1 MDRMDQTAPG
11 VCRGRILCAISRRFL
26 RFAPSK
32 GGIFLARNMTQGD
45 IPRHLAAYAVPLILG
60 NLFQLTYNAID
71 SMIVGRFIGKEA
83 LAAVGTVSPVMN
95 LIVLGVSGL
104 CVGASV
110 LMSGFYGGGQAEL
123 LKKELATTLLCGV
136 WFSAIAVPAGVF
148 AAQPLLRLLAVP
160 EDIRGVAGLYL
171 CIVLTGIPFTFFY
184 NALSSALKSIG
195 DSKTP
200 LKFLALCSVLN
211 GAADCVLIGVFRL
224 GIVCSAATTVAAQAL
239 SALLCARYI
248 RRHIPA
254 LRLERRHLRIHRAL
268 LKQTLRCGGATAL
281 QQSCQPI
288 GKLMIQGVVNTLGVD
303 AIAAFNAIGRIDDY
317 ACLPEQSIAQSITT
331 FVAQNDGA
339 GKPERIRRGFRA
351 GLLLEACYGVCIC
364 CAIFLLRTPAMRL
377 FVTGAQGAVVAL
389 GSDYF
394 RVMAAFYLLPAF
406 TNGVQGYF
414 RGKKHMKTTLL
425 GTLTQIGLRAALSAV
440 WVPRIGLVG
449 VAFASAAGWCA
460 MLLYEVPYY
469 FYLKRR
475 EDAAQHEAAQKS

>member
-1 MDRMDQTAPG
+1 MC
-11 VCRGRILCAISRRFL
+11 VFISPF
-26 RFAPSK
+26 K
-32 GGIFLARNMTQGD
+32 GGFYLARNMTQGN
-45 IPRHLAAYAVPLILG
+45 IPRHLTAYAVPLILG

-95 LIVLGVSGL
+95 LIILGVSGL

-110 LMSGFYGGGQAEL
+110 LMSGFYGGGQEGL

-136 WFSAIAVPAGVF
+136 WFSAFALLAGVF
-148 AAQPLLRLLAVP
+148 AARPLLRLLAVP
-160 EDIRGVAGLYL
+160 EDIRDLAGLYL
-171 CIVLTGIPFTFFY
+171 RIVLAGIPFTFFY

-224 GIVCSAATTVAAQAL
+224 GIVCSAATTVIAQAL
-239 SALLCARYI
+239 SALLCAGYI

-254 LRLERRHLRIHRAL
+254 LRLERRDLSMDRAL
-268 LKQTLRCGGATAL
+268 LRQTLRYGGATAL

-317 ACLPEQSIAQSITT
+317 ACLPEQSISQSITT

-339 GKPERIRRGFRA
+339 GEHGRIRRGFRA
-351 GLLLEACYGVCIC
+351 GLLLEFCYGVCIC
-364 CAIFLLRTPAMRL
+364 CTIFLLRTPAMRL
-377 FVTGAQGAVVAL
+377 FVTGDQAAVVAL

-394 RVMAAFYLLPAF
+394 RVMAAFYILPAF

-414 RGKKHMKTTLL
+414 RGKKHMKTMLL
-425 GTLTQIGLRAALSAV
+425 GTFTQISLRALFTAIL
-440 WVPRIGLVG
+440 VPRIGLVG
-449 VAFASAAGWCA
+449 VAYASAAGWCA
-460 MLLYEVPYY
+460 MLLEEVPYY

-475 EDAAQHEAAQKS
+475 AGASRQDAAHKS

>member
-1 MDRMDQTAPG
+1 M
-11 VCRGRILCAISRRFL
+11 
-26 RFAPSK
+26 K
-32 GGIFLARNMTQGD
+32 GGLHLARNMTQGN
-45 IPRHLAAYAVPLILG
+45 IPRHLTAYAIPLILG
-60 NLFQLTYNAID
+60 NLFQLTYNAVD
-71 SMIVGRFIGKEA
+71 SIIVGRLIGKEA

-110 LMSGFYGGGQAEL
+110 LMSGFYGGGQEEQ

-136 WFSAIAVPAGVF
+136 WFSVFAILAGLF

-160 EDIRGVAGLYL
+160 EDIRGVAGAYL
-171 CIVLTGIPFTFFY
+171 RVVLMGIPFTFFY

-211 GAADCVLIGVFRL
+211 GVADYVLIGVFRL
-224 GIVCSAATTVAAQAL
+224 GVVSSAAATVAAQAL
-239 SALLCARYI
+239 SAILCAFYI

-254 LRLERRHLRIHRAL
+254 LRLEARQLRIDRAL
-268 LKQTLRCGGATAL
+268 LGQTLRYGGTTAL
-281 QQSCQPI
+281 QHSCQPI

-317 ACLPEQSIAQSITT
+317 ACLPEQSISQSITT

-339 GKPERIRRGFRA
+339 GERGRIHRGFRA
-351 GLLLEACYGVCIC
+351 GLLLEFFYGVFLC
-364 CAIFLLRTPAMRL
+364 CAIFLMRAPAMRL
-377 FVTGAQGAVVAL
+377 FVTRGQESGVAL

-394 RVMAAFYLLPAF
+394 RVMAAFYILPAF

-414 RGKKHMKTTLL
+414 RGKKHMKTMLL
-425 GTLTQIGLRAALSAV
+425 GTFTQISLRALFTAIL
-440 WVPRIGLVG
+440 VPRIGLVG
-449 VAFASAAGWCA
+449 VAWASAIGWCA
-460 MLLYEVPYY
+460 MLLEEVPYY
-469 FYLKRR
+469 IYLKRR
-475 EDAAQHEAAQKS
+475 EKALPAAGAAQKEAARES

>member
-1 MDRMDQTAPG
+1 
-11 VCRGRILCAISRRFL
+11 
-26 RFAPSK
+26 
-32 GGIFLARNMTQGD
+32 MTQGN
-45 IPRHLAAYAVPLILG
+45 IPRHLTAYAVPLILG
-60 NLFQLTYNAID
+60 NLFQLTYNAVD

-95 LIVLGVSGL
+95 LIILGVSGL

-110 LMSGFYGGGQAEL
+110 LMSGFYGGGQEEL

-136 WFSAIAVPAGVF
+136 WFSAFALLAGIF

-160 EDIRGVAGLYL
+160 EDIRSVAGMYL
-171 CIVLTGIPFTFFY
+171 RIVLAGIPFTFFY

-211 GAADCVLIGVFRL
+211 GAADCILIGIFRL

-239 SALLCARYI
+239 SCLLCAGYI
-248 RRHIPA
+248 RRHIPV
-254 LRLERRHLRIHRAL
+254 LRLERRQLRMDRAL
-268 LKQTLRCGGATAL
+268 LKQTLRYGGTTAL

-303 AIAAFNAIGRIDDY
+303 AIAAWSAITRIDDY
-317 ACLPEQSIAQSITT
+317 ACLPEQSISQSITT

-339 GKPERIRRGFRA
+339 NERDRIHKGFRA
-351 GLLLEACYGVCIC
+351 GLLLELCYGIFIC
-364 CAIFLLRTPAMRL
+364 CAIFLLRTPAMCL
-377 FVTGAQGAVVAL
+377 FVTRGQDAVVAL

-394 RVMAAFYLLPAF
+394 RVMAAFYILPAF

-425 GTLTQIGLRAALSAV
+425 GTLTQIGLRALFTAIL
-440 WVPRIGLVG
+440 VPRIGLVG
-449 VAFASAAGWCA
+449 VAYASAIGWCA
-460 MLLYEVPYY
+460 MLLEEVPYY
-469 FYLKRR
+469 FFLKRR
-475 EDAAQHEAAQKS
+475 EGAAREKAAQQTAVPEGTTRKT

>member
-1 MDRMDQTAPG
+1 
-11 VCRGRILCAISRRFL
+11 
-26 RFAPSK
+26 
-32 GGIFLARNMTQGD
+32 MTQGD
-45 IPRHLAAYAVPLILG
+45 IPRHLTAYAIPLILG
-60 NLFQLTYNAID
+60 NLFQLTYNAVD
-71 SMIVGRFIGKEA
+71 SIIVGRLIGKEA

-110 LMSGFYGGGQAEL
+110 LMSGFYGGGQEEQ

-136 WFSAIAVPAGVF
+136 WFSVF
-148 AAQPLLRLLAVP
+148 AILAGLFAARPLLRLLAVP
-160 EDIRGVAGLYL
+160 EDIRGVAGAYL
-171 CIVLTGIPFTFFY
+171 RVVLMGIPFTFFY

-211 GAADCVLIGVFRL
+211 GAADWVLIGIFHFGV
-224 GIVCSAATTVAAQAL
+224 VSSAAATVAAQAL
-239 SALLCARYI
+239 SAMLCAVYI

-254 LRLERRHLRIHRAL
+254 LRLEARQLRMDRTL
-268 LKQTLRCGGATAL
+268 LKQTLRYGGTTAL

-317 ACLPEQSIAQSITT
+317 ACLPEQSISQSITT

-339 GKPERIRRGFRA
+339 GERERIHRGFRT
-351 GLLLEACYGVCIC
+351 GLLLEFFYGVFIC
-364 CAIFLLRTPAMRL
+364 CAIFLLRTPAIRL
-377 FVTGAQGAVVAL
+377 FVTHGQESVIAL

-394 RVMAAFYLLPAF
+394 RVMAAFYILPAF
-406 TNGVQGYF
+406 TNGMQGYF
-414 RGKKHMKTTLL
+414 RGKKHMKTMLL
-425 GTLTQIGLRAALSAV
+425 GTVTQIGLRALFTAIL
-440 WVPRIGLVG
+440 VPRIGLVG
-449 VAFASAAGWCA
+449 VAYASAIGWCA
-460 MLLYEVPYY
+460 MLLEEVPYY

-475 EDAAQHEAAQKS
+475 EKTLLSGAAQKEAARKS